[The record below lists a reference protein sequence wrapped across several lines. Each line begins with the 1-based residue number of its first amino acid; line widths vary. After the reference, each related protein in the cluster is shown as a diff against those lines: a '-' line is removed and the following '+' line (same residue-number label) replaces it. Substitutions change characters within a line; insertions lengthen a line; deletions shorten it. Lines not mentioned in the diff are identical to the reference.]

1 MKFTAL
7 VIAALSIFGLTAA
20 EEQGRSSRSGRSGL
34 FTSEVPEV
42 AAACSKELE
51 GIVYQ
56 PHSAAL
62 SYFTRISEEIKVSGP
77 VLWTPQ
83 NVSFIQ
89 TFENKYQ
96 VEVQVYD
103 AFLNMIYPT
112 DGSSNPMGFM
122 PITSAANMNG
132 SGFLRDT
139 DSDEMARYQF
149 IVFDCIGQ
157 MKYILLNMPL
167 ADAPTYK
174 N

>member
-1 MKFTAL
+1 MTCKQHQQMIFNAL
-7 VIAALSIFGLTAA
+7 IIVALSIFGFATA
-20 EEQGRSSRSGRSGL
+20 EERVQYA
-34 FTSEVPEV
+34 SERDVN

-62 SYFTRISEEIKVSGP
+62 SYFNRISEEIKIAGP
-77 VLWTPQ
+77 ILWTPY
-83 NVSFIQ
+83 NISFIQ

-112 DGSSNPMGFM
+112 GVPSSASGYM
-122 PITSAANMNG
+122 PITSTANMNG

-139 DSDEMARYQF
+139 DSMEMARYQF
-149 IVFDCIGQ
+149 IVFDGIGQ
-157 MKYILLNMPL
+157 LKYVLLNMPL
-167 ADAPTYK
+167 ADTPAYK